1 MSTAVSASLPDP
13 SLYDKDFY
21 AWLFETAVLLRLG
34 RYTEVA
40 VAHVVEEPEDLGKRE
55 RRTVENH
62 IRNVVLHLP
71 KWRYQPDKR
80 GASWR
85 QSIRNGRIEIQEL
98 LKDSPRLARQ
108 MAQMAAKMYP
118 VARADVVD
126 ETELGAATFP
136 EQCPFTVEQVLDAK
150 YWGE

>member
-1 MSTAVSASLPDP
+1 MDSKIRWEADSHEYSSVPPLPDP

-62 IRNVVLHLP
+62 IRNVVLH
-71 KWRYQPDKR
+71 
-80 GASWR
+80 
-85 QSIRNGRIEIQEL
+85 
-98 LKDSPRLARQ
+98 
-108 MAQMAAKMYP
+108 
-118 VARADVVD
+118 
-126 ETELGAATFP
+126 
-136 EQCPFTVEQVLDAK
+136 
-150 YWGE
+150 